1 MKKEITNKKKFI
13 LPSTGAMGFTVDLMF
28 VLIGSMLYAL
38 GVHSFTS
45 PNQIAPGGVTGIATL
60 ANAMFNMPI
69 GTVVMILNIPIVIVG
84 FMYVGKRFMIKTLI
98 SICAFTL
105 FTDYIF
111 VNLSVFTD
119 DRLLSAI
126 IGGVITGTGLGL
138 ILSRNAST
146 GGTDVLVKII
156 LNKMPHLK
164 FGTVVMVFNVLV
176 LLMSIYAYNSIV
188 PSMYALVCLFISSK
202 AIDSVLYGFNICKF
216 VYIITPNADD
226 VSKGIIEEMHR
237 GATIIKSYGAYT
249 KQERPTVMVVIR
261 QSEYSR
267 LKRIV
272 YSIDPSA
279 FMIITTANEVVGRGF
294 ESN

>member
-1 MKKEITNKKKFI
+1 MKKENDKKRFT
-13 LPSTGAMGFTVDLMF
+13 LPNTGPMGFTIDLMF
-28 VLIGSMLYAL
+28 VFVGSMLYAL

-45 PNQIAPGGVTGIATL
+45 PNQIAPGGITGIATL
-60 ANAMFNMPI
+60 ANAVFGLPI
-69 GTVVMILNIPIVIVG
+69 GTVVLILNIPIIIVG

-98 SICAFTL
+98 SIGSFTI
-105 FTDYIF
+105 FTDSIF
-111 VNLSVFTD
+111 VNLATFTE

-126 IGGVITGTGLGL
+126 IGGVVTGCGLGL

-146 GGTDVLVKII
+146 GGTDVIVKII

-164 FGTVVMVFNVLV
+164 FGTVVMVFNIFVLW
-176 LLMSIYAYNSIV
+176 LSIYAYNSIV
-188 PSMYALVCLFISSK
+188 PSMYALICLFISSK

-216 VYIITPNADD
+216 VYIITPEADE

-267 LKRIV
+267 LKRVV
-272 YSIDPSA
+272 YSRDPSA

>member
-1 MKKEITNKKKFI
+1 MKKEKIGKKFA
-13 LPSTGAMGFTVDLMF
+13 LPNTGPIGFTVDIIF
-28 VLIGSMLYAL
+28 VLVGSIMYAL
-38 GVHSFTS
+38 SIHTFTS

-60 ANAMFNMPI
+60 INAMFDIPI
-69 GTVVMILNIPIVIVG
+69 GTGVLVMNIPIIIVG

-98 SICAFTL
+98 SIATFTI

-111 VNLSVFTD
+111 ASLPVFTD
-119 DRLLSAI
+119 DRLLATI
-126 IGGVITGTGLGL
+126 IGGAMMGAGIGLV
-138 ILSRNAST
+138 LSRNASG
-146 GGTDVLVKII
+146 GGTDVIIKII

-164 FGTVVMVFNVLV
+164 FGNVVLIFNGIVLA
-176 LLMSIYAYNSIV
+176 LSIFAYKSFV
-188 PSMYALVCLFISSK
+188 PAMYASISLFISSK
-202 AIDSVLYGFNICKF
+202 AIDSVLYGFHICKF
-216 VYIITPNADD
+216 VYIITPLADEISHD
-226 VSKGIIEEMHR
+226 INEEMHR

-249 KQERPTVMVVIR
+249 KQERPTIMVVIR

-272 YSIDPSA
+272 YTKDPSA

>member
-1 MKKEITNKKKFI
+1 MKKVNEVKKFT
-13 LPSTGAMGFTVDLMF
+13 LPNTGSMGFTVDLIF
-28 VLIGSMLYAL
+28 VLVGSMLYAL

-60 ANAMFNMPI
+60 ANAVFDLPI
-69 GTVVMILNIPIVIVG
+69 GTVVMVLNIPIVIVG

-98 SICAFTL
+98 SIASFTL

-111 VNLSVFTD
+111 VNLSTFTE
-119 DRLLSAI
+119 DRLLASI
-126 IGGVITGTGLGL
+126 IGGVITGAGLGL

-164 FGTVVMVFNVLV
+164 FGTVVMCFNVFV
-176 LLMSIYAYNSIV
+176 LLLSIYAYNSIV
-188 PSMYALVCLFISSK
+188 PSMYALICLYISSK

-216 VYIITPNADD
+216 VYIITPEADE

-267 LKRIV
+267 LKRVV
-272 YSIDPSA
+272 YSRDPAA